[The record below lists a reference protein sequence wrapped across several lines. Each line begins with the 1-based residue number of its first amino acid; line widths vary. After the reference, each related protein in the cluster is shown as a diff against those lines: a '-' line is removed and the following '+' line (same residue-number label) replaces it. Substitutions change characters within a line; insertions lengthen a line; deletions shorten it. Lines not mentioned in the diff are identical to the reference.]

1 MFFFISSSSTE
12 VWSSNMAKTNCFF
25 VCDNPAAAAAAEGNW
40 ITSDRK
46 RVSGRRRA
54 LNVNR
59 AGRKRAIVGQE
70 IRTSTSSPA
79 TAAVAACP
87 QNSRG
92 RYSLFA
98 VFSLDFSPHR
108 YVVIVR
114 TTHRRPERLSY
125 FQCGILVFFCQNE
138 IILLHYPPPTPSPSS
153 RNK

>member
-1 MFFFISSSSTE
+1 
-12 VWSSNMAKTNCFF
+12 MAKTNCF
-25 VCDNPAAAAAAEGNW
+25 VACDIPAAAAAETNW

-59 AGRKRAIVGQE
+59 AGTGRKRAVVGQG

-79 TAAVAACP
+79 TARL

-98 VFSLDFSPHR
+98 VFSLDFYPHR

-125 FQCGILVFFCQNE
+125 FQCCVLVFF
-138 IILLHYPPPTPSPSS
+138 LPKRDYFALRDPPPTPTHSI